1 MRIIIKY
8 GCCHIIC
15 TTKRTKRIL
24 EQSKDRYSGM
34 KPKIKLWTI
43 TQKNILSF
51 KSFLIFLDVTSLL
64 SRTVIPI
71 SLEPWETI
79 EHSAYENWFWKKWK
93 SKVPVQIQIFIPHVT
108 SEKRLVFQYFHI
120 FFRMFFVVHLF
131 LNFSLAVLVCELDII
146 HSGIFRLPSSYL
158 FWTYCC
164 LFCCCHVA

>member
-24 EQSKDRYSGM
+24 EQSKDRYSEM

-79 EHSAYENWFWKKWK
+79 EHNAYENWFWKWK

-108 SEKRLVFQYFHI
+108 SEKRLVFRASFPYLCFPD
-120 FFRMFFVVHLF
+120 
-131 LNFSLAVLVCELDII
+131 VL
-146 HSGIFRLPSSYL
+146 
-158 FWTYCC
+158 
-164 LFCCCHVA
+164 